1 MYQNVPKCTLFFGDR
16 LSKQPNGARLTQFG
30 LEPELVNR
38 FLDFCEGYEG
48 APLHRLLARAMEA
61 YMVER
66 YGTEPE
72 VRRRAEEARR
82 RREG

>member
-1 MYQNVPKCTLFFGDR
+1 M
-16 LSKQPNGARLTQFG
+16 SKQPNGARLTQLG

-61 YMVER
+61 YMTER
-66 YGTEPE
+66 YKAEPE
-72 VRRRAEEARR
+72 VERRAQEARR
-82 RREG
+82 RRER